1 MYSLY
6 VTLLLHIFQDFMNKA
21 KLVCKCCM
29 CPSSKKHWRFRIFN
43 SQYAA
48 ASPFPERV
56 YALPVYLRFPL
67 TPNEGKTP
75 KSNGD
80 CAIRALEM
88 VFKLIGVYHCD
99 SVHERKGYTAI
110 SQELTQQQSRHNH

>member
-6 VTLLLHIFQDFMNKA
+6 VTLLHLFQDFMNEA
-21 KLVCKCCM
+21 KLVCKRCV

-48 ASPFPERV
+48 ASPFPEHV
-56 YALPVYLRFPL
+56 YALPVSLRFPI
-67 TPNEGKTP
+67 TPSEGKTP

-80 CAIRALEM
+80 CAIRALDM
-88 VFKLIGVYHCD
+88 VFKLLGVYHWY
-99 SVHERKGYTAI
+99 SVHELRGYTAI
-110 SQELTQQQSRHNH
+110 TQELTQQ